1 MRRFKAIL
9 AAFILAAAIVSCE
22 DETAKD
28 IIDDGNGDN
37 NGTENV
43 TPSTPDNNQG
53 EGDNTGN
60 EGEGD
65 NTGNEGEGD
74 NTGNEGEG
82 DNTENEG
89 EGDNTGNEGE
99 GDNTGNEGEGEGDND
114 EPEPEPQPEYVV
126 DEHGYATFTHQGF
139 SFKIKE
145 SEYKSA
151 RKAKDAVR
159 YMKEDIDHIVSII
172 PEEALNV
179 MRKNPIWM
187 EKNNTANSSA
197 AWYHTWAGYPESI
210 GDLKEKGKC
219 VEITNYSNYIS
230 WTDQN
235 QPLMVLHELCHL
247 YHDQGLGGDRNQTI
261 NEAYQNAKENGLYAE
276 GWYRYN
282 VNQTSQSQW
291 TKVTDVYCMVTVWEY
306 FAEMCEA
313 YWGENDYY
321 PFNYNQLK
329 EHDPMGFAMMESIW
343 GAK

>member
-1 MRRFKAIL
+1 MRKFRTIF
-9 AAFILAAAIVSCE
+9 AALLVIAAIVSCE

-43 TPSTPDNNQG
+43 VPSDPDNNQGEGDNTGNEGEGDNNQGEGDNTGNEGEGDNNQG

-65 NTGNEGEGD
+65 NTGN
-74 NTGNEGEG
+74 
-82 DNTENEG
+82 
-89 EGDNTGNEGE
+89 
-99 GDNTGNEGEGEGDND
+99 

-139 SFKIKE
+139 NFKIKE
-145 SEYKSA
+145 SDYNSS
-151 RKAKDAVR
+151 RKGKDAVK
-159 YMKEDIDHIVSII
+159 YIKEDLDHIVSII
-172 PEEALNV
+172 PEEALEV
-179 MRKNPIWM
+179 MRKRPIWL

-219 VEITNYSNYIS
+219 VEITNYSKYIS
-230 WTDQN
+230 WSDQN

-247 YHDQGLGGDRNQTI
+247 YHDQGLGGDRNQEI
-261 NEAYQNAKENGLYAE
+261 NKAYKNAKDNGLYTT
-276 GWYRYN
+276 GWYRANTKY
-282 VNQTSQSQW
+282 TSQSQW
-291 TKVTDVYCMVTVWEY
+291 TKTTDVYCMVTVWEY
-306 FAEMCEA
+306 FAELCEA

-321 PFNYNQLK
+321 PFNYEQLK
-329 EHDPMGFAMMESIW
+329 EHDPVGFAMMESIW